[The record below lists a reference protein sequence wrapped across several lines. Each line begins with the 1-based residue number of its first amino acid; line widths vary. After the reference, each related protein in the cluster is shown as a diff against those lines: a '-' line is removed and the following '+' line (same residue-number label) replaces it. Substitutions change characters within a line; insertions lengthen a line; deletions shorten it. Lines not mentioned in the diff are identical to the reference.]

1 MVLSLSKT
9 YTIVMNVYLT
19 IPARMI
25 CHKGVP
31 FALRKV
37 LLRKCGVNCT
47 GYHSCNGRLDLVD
60 SSNAKAT
67 NFQDC
72 ISDERLQDGRRKL
85 GLVLSYNCN
94 KCQVHTSTNRTSV
107 RFWYHCL
114 IHLRLYYSSRDLLYY
129 HYCRTSCSII
139 CNHFH

>member
-25 CHKGVP
+25 CHKDVP

-37 LLRKCGVNCT
+37 LLRKCAVNCT
-47 GYHSCNGRLDLVD
+47 GYHTVAMVD
-60 SSNAKAT
+60 STSWTVQMQRQLTSK
-67 NFQDC
+67 
-72 ISDERLQDGRRKL
+72 IVLVMKDGRRKL
-85 GLVLSYNCN
+85 GLVLSYNY
-94 KCQVHTSTNRTSV
+94 KKFQVHTPTNRTSV
-107 RFWYHCL
+107 RLWYHCW

-139 CNHFH
+139 RNHFH